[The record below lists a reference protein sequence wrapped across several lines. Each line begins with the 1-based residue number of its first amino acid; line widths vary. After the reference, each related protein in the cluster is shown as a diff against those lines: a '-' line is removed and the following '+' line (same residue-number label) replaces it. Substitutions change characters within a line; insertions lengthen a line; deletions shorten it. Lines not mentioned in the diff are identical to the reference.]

1 MSIPRGLRG
10 VVCVWAGLAAVGCGN
25 GTVQN
30 GSGSAGSAMTTG
42 AAGSTGPAG
51 TSGSAG
57 SHGAAGAS
65 AAGAAGSAGAGAA
78 GATGAAGAGATGA
91 AGAGADPY
99 ATARQACVDK
109 INMFRATLGV
119 APLARWN
126 VEETCTDGE
135 AKSDSLSGTAH
146 GAFGTC
152 KESAQDECPGW
163 GSVDS
168 IAGGTKSC
176 LDQMWAE
183 GPGTDFSTHGHYINM
198 SNPKYKMV
206 ACGYTMTAAGKIW
219 AAQDFK

>member
-57 SHGAAGAS
+57 S
-65 AAGAAGSAGAGAA
+65 
-78 GATGAAGAGATGA
+78 
-91 AGAGADPY
+91 
-99 ATARQACVDK
+99 
-109 INMFRATLGV
+109 
-119 APLARWN
+119 
-126 VEETCTDGE
+126 
-135 AKSDSLSGTAH
+135 H